1 METNLSKSKRIA
13 KNTIILYFRMVLL
26 MAINLYVSRVVL
38 DALGVEDFGVY
49 HVVGGF
55 VALFSIFSGSLGAAI
70 SRFITFELGKKNEER
85 LREIFSASVT
95 VQLFLILLI
104 LFLCE
109 TIGLWFFN
117 AKMEIPSNRVG
128 IAFWCFQFSIITFAV
143 NLLSVPYNACI
154 IAHEKMSAFAYIGL
168 LEGLGRLLIAWGLL
182 IYGGDKLFLY
192 ALMLMILSVS
202 VRLIYGVYC
211 KKNFSECKFSVCR
224 NRALFKEI
232 FAFSGWNFIGAATDP
247 LCFHGRNILL
257 NLFFGPALNA
267 AYGLAMQVNSAVHS
281 FSSNFM
287 TAIKPQIIKTYAE
300 GDKDYLYKLLFWG
313 AKLSFFPLV
322 VMAVPIIFN
331 VEFVLNLWLKN
342 VPDYT
347 PIFVILTLVNVMSE
361 SISQPLVVAM
371 LATGKIRNYQI
382 VVGGMAL
389 MNVPAAYVWLRCGG
403 SPICIFIVSIVIS
416 QLCFYLRLYMLRGMI
431 SLPVKEFFF
440 KVYVRAIFV
449 LLISLLIPYVFIL
462 NFQINHEIGRFIGL
476 CMISLIS
483 SLAAILFVGCS
494 WNERIIVVKKIRE
507 IKKRF

>member
-1 METNLSKSKRIA
+1 
-13 KNTIILYFRMVLL
+13 
-26 MAINLYVSRVVL
+26 
-38 DALGVEDFGVY
+38 
-49 HVVGGF
+49 
-55 VALFSIFSGSLGAAI
+55 
-70 SRFITFELGKKNEER
+70 
-85 LREIFSASVT
+85 
-95 VQLFLILLI
+95 
-104 LFLCE
+104 
-109 TIGLWFFN
+109 
-117 AKMEIPSNRVG
+117 
-128 IAFWCFQFSIITFAV
+128 
-143 NLLSVPYNACI
+143 
-154 IAHEKMSAFAYIGL
+154 
-168 LEGLGRLLIAWGLL
+168 
-182 IYGGDKLFLY
+182 
-192 ALMLMILSVS
+192 
-202 VRLIYGVYC
+202 
-211 KKNFSECKFSVCR
+211 
-224 NRALFKEI
+224 
-232 FAFSGWNFIGAATDP
+232 

-403 SPICIFIVSIVIS
+403 SPICIFVVSIVIS

-431 SLPVKEFFF
+431 GLPVKEFFF
-440 KVYVRAIFV
+440 KVYVRAILV
-449 LLISLLIPYVFIL
+449 LLFSLMIPYMFVHIC
-462 NFQINHEIGRFIGL
+462 QINYEIVRFLVVCAVSIV
-476 CMISLIS
+476 S
-483 SLAAILFVGCS
+483 SFVAITFVGCANS
-494 WNERIIVVKKIRE
+494 ERSYVIRK
-507 IKKRF
+507 IKKRIHLSE